1 MQQAEIE
8 KLFERFHQLT
18 VLVIGDVM
26 LDSYIWG
33 SVDRISPEA
42 PVPIV
47 NVKKREH
54 RLGGAAN
61 VARNILALGGIPI
74 LAATIGKDREADIFI
89 ELLEEEKLP
98 TKGIISCE
106 RPTTVKT
113 RIIGNNHQLLRVDA
127 EDSSLLDE
135 ETATTFEAHVLKLIN
150 GTSIDAIIFED
161 YDKGLINEQLITSVV
176 QLAKQ
181 KKIPV
186 AVDPKKR
193 NFIFYKNVTLFKPNL
208 KEMREGLKIDIP
220 NNDINAVQAAD
231 ALLRAELNH
240 QISLITL
247 SENGV
252 YSGEEAFHQHI
263 KAHKR
268 SITDV
273 SGAGDTVIAT
283 ATLCLAAETST
294 SFMAQLAN
302 LAGGIVCEKVGVVP
316 INAEI
321 LKTEAIKH
329 LVNK

>member
-1 MQQAEIE
+1 MQKTEIE

-33 SVDRISPEA
+33 NVDRISPEA

-61 VARNILALGGIPI
+61 VARNIAALGGIPI

-98 TKGIISCE
+98 TKGIISSE

-127 EDSSLLDE
+127 EDNSLLDN
-135 ETATTFEAHVLKLIN
+135 ETAGNFEAHVLKLIN
-150 GTSIDAIIFED
+150 GTSIDAIVFED
-161 YDKGLINEQLITSVV
+161 YDKGLINEQLIENVV
-176 QLAKQ
+176 KLAQQ

-193 NFIFYKNVTLFKPNL
+193 NFNFYKNVTLFKPNL
-208 KEMREGLKIDIP
+208 KEMREGLKIEIPTKDIE
-220 NNDINAVQAAD
+220 AVKAAD
-231 ALLRAELNH
+231 ELLREILHH

-252 YSGEEAFHQHI
+252 FVGEADTNEHFSAHI
-263 KAHKR
+263 R

-316 INAEI
+316 IDAAI
-321 LKTEAIKH
+321 LKNEALK
-329 LVNK
+329 LLANN

>member
-1 MQQAEIE
+1 MQKAAIE
-8 KLFERFHQLT
+8 KLFKRFHQLT

-33 SVDRISPEA
+33 TVDRISPEA

-47 NVKKREH
+47 NVKKREN

-61 VARNILALGGIPI
+61 VARNIAALGGIPV
-74 LAATIGKDREADIFI
+74 LAATIGTDLEATLFTA
-89 ELLEEEKLP
+89 LLEEENLP
-98 TKGIISCE
+98 VKGIMTCE
-106 RPTTVKT
+106 RATTVKT

-135 ETATTFEAHVLKLIN
+135 ETAAAFEAHVLKLIN

-161 YDKGLINEQLITSVV
+161 YDKGLINEQLIEKVV
-176 QLAKQ
+176 QLALQ

-193 NFIFYKNVTLFKPNL
+193 NFNFYKNVTLFKPNL
-208 KEMREGLKIDIP
+208 KEMREGLKIEIPTKDIA
-220 NNDINAVQAAD
+220 AVHAAD
-231 ALLRAELNH
+231 IQLRGQLQH

-252 YSGEEAFHQHI
+252 YVGETDAHQHFP
-263 KAHKR
+263 AHVR

-273 SGAGDTVIAT
+273 SGAGDTVIAA
-283 ATLCLAAETST
+283 ATLCLAAQTSA

-316 INAEI
+316 IDAAV
-321 LKTEAIKH
+321 LKTEALK
-329 LVNK
+329 LLAND

>member
-1 MQQAEIE
+1 MQKAEID

-33 SVDRISPEA
+33 TVDRISPEA

-61 VARNILALGGIPI
+61 VARNIAALGGIPI

-127 EDSSLLDE
+127 EDSSLLDA
-135 ETATTFEAHVLKLIN
+135 ETASTYEAHVLKLIN
-150 GTSIDAIIFED
+150 GTSIDAIVFED
-161 YDKGLINEQLITSVV
+161 YDKGLICEQLIENVV
-176 QLAKQ
+176 QLAHQ

-193 NFIFYKNVTLFKPNL
+193 NFSFYKNVTLFKPNL
-208 KEMREGLKIDIP
+208 KEMREGLKIEIPTKDIE
-220 NNDINAVQAAD
+220 AVKSAD
-231 ALLRAELNH
+231 ELLREILHH

-252 YSGEEAFHQHI
+252 FVGEADSNEHFP
-263 KAHKR
+263 AHVR

-283 ATLCLAAETST
+283 ATLCLAAETSA

-316 INAEI
+316 IDATI
-321 LKTEAIKH
+321 LKSEALK
-329 LVNK
+329 LLANN